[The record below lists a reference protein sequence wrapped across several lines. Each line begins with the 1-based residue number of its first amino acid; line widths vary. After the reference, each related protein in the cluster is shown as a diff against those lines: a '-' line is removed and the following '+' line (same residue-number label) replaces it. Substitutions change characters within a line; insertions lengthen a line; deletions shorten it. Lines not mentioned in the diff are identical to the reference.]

1 MANNPKPEYIYID
14 GTPININNPK
24 NKKLLKE
31 FKRDADRITRKEDG
45 GEIVPK
51 KYKGFSKLPEA
62 VQKKIDPDLANK
74 YVKGGRVKPK
84 PMKARAKPAQAK
96 PTMTKPRPIN
106 LGTTPKPTT
115 FTGKI
120 NTETQ
125 KLQNIDGKTVVV
137 DKSNKPS
144 TMARSRLKPV
154 KLPLRMET
162 GGETPILYRKDVIG
176 KPMRQGTTQRKI
188 TFREKGGPKGFLSK
202 TKETTTAYADKST
215 GGIFKDIKDKPRN
228 VKRAKKM
235 ARGGLV
241 KGGTSSQ
248 MTGKE
253 YKGIF

>member
-1 MANNPKPEYIYID
+1 MAVE
-14 GTPININNPK
+14 
-24 NKKLLKE
+24 KKAEK
-31 FKRDADRITRKEDG
+31 T
-45 GEIVPK
+45 PK

-74 YVKGGRVKPK
+74 YVKGGRVRPK
-84 PMKARAKPAQAK
+84 PMKAQAKPAQAK

-137 DKSNKPS
+137 NKSNES
-144 TMARSRLKPV
+144 GRSISDADRARISKIMG
-154 KLPLRMET
+154 RM
-162 GGETPILYRKDVIG
+162 K
-176 KPMRQGTTQRKI
+176 
-188 TFREKGGPKGFLSK
+188 
-202 TKETTTAYADKST
+202 
-215 GGIFKDIKDKPRN
+215 KPRGM
-228 VKRAKKM
+228 KK
-235 ARGGLV
+235 GGLV

>member
-1 MANNPKPEYIYID
+1 MAVE
-14 GTPININNPK
+14 
-24 NKKLLKE
+24 KKAEK
-31 FKRDADRITRKEDG
+31 T
-45 GEIVPK
+45 PK

-74 YVKGGRVKPK
+74 YVKGGRVSFKSRRERQKAQARPS
-84 PMKARAKPAQAK
+84 KAR
-96 PTMTKPRPIN
+96 PTMTTPRPIN

-137 DKSNKPS
+137 NKSNES
-144 TMARSRLKPV
+144 GRSISDADRARISKMMGGFGKKKLKG
-154 KLPLRMET
+154 M
-162 GGETPILYRKDVIG
+162 
-176 KPMRQGTTQRKI
+176 
-188 TFREKGGPKGFLSK
+188 
-202 TKETTTAYADKST
+202 
-215 GGIFKDIKDKPRN
+215 
-228 VKRAKKM
+228 KK
-235 ARGGLV
+235 GGLV

>member
-74 YVKGGRVKPK
+74 YVKGGRVSFKSRHERQ
-84 PMKARAKPAQAK
+84 KAQARPARAK

-137 DKSNKPS
+137 NKSNES
-144 TMARSRLKPV
+144 GRSISDADRARVGKMMGGFGKKKLKG
-154 KLPLRMET
+154 ME
-162 GGETPILYRKDVIG
+162 K
-176 KPMRQGTTQRKI
+176 
-188 TFREKGGPKGFLSK
+188 
-202 TKETTTAYADKST
+202 
-215 GGIFKDIKDKPRN
+215 
-228 VKRAKKM
+228 
-235 ARGGLV
+235 GGLV

>member
-1 MANNPKPEYIYID
+1 MAVE
-14 GTPININNPK
+14 
-24 NKKLLKE
+24 KKAEK
-31 FKRDADRITRKEDG
+31 T
-45 GEIVPK
+45 PK

-74 YVKGGRVKPK
+74 YVKGGRVSFKSRRERQ
-84 PMKARAKPAQAK
+84 KAQARPVQAK

-137 DKSNKPS
+137 DKLNKPS
-144 TMARSRLKPV
+144 TMARSRLKP
-154 KLPLRMET
+154 M
-162 GGETPILYRKDVIG
+162 
-176 KPMRQGTTQRKI
+176 
-188 TFREKGGPKGFLSK
+188 
-202 TKETTTAYADKST
+202 
-215 GGIFKDIKDKPRN
+215 
-228 VKRAKKM
+228 KM

>member
-51 KYKGFSKLPEA
+51 KYKGFSKLPET

-74 YVKGGRVKPK
+74 YVKGGPVSFKSRRERMKAKARPAKARPTMAKPK
-84 PMKARAKPAQAK
+84 P
-96 PTMTKPRPIN
+96 TG
-106 LGTTPKPTT
+106 LGALSTAPKPTT

-137 DKSNKPS
+137 NKSNES
-144 TMARSRLKPV
+144 GRSISDADRSRLKDMMG
-154 KLPLRMET
+154 K
-162 GGETPILYRKDVIG
+162 RK
-176 KPMRQGTTQRKI
+176 MRKMN
-188 TFREKGGPKGFLSK
+188 KGGPVRQTIEVKSDK
-202 TKETTTAYADKST
+202 TAGPRGYTQKTSETFYRDKST
-215 GGIFKDIKDKPRN
+215 GGKFVNTKDKPR
-228 VKRAKKM
+228 KPQGIKM
-235 ARGGLV
+235 AKGGEV

-248 MTGKE
+248 MSGQH

>member
-1 MANNPKPEYIYID
+1 MGKNLKPVPE
-14 GTPININNPK
+14 G
-24 NKKLLKE
+24 NKGL
-31 FKRDADRITRKEDG
+31 G
-45 GEIVPK
+45 
-51 KYKGFSKLPEA
+51 KLPTE
-62 VQKKIDPDLANK
+62 VRNK
-74 YVKGGRVKPK
+74 MGYMAKGGRVSFKSRRERQK
-84 PMKARAKPAQAK
+84 AQAR
-96 PTMTKPRPIN
+96 PAMTKPRPSG
-106 LGTTPKPTT
+106 LGALSTSSKPTT

>member
-1 MANNPKPEYIYID
+1 MGKNLKPVPE
-14 GTPININNPK
+14 G
-24 NKKLLKE
+24 NKGL
-31 FKRDADRITRKEDG
+31 G
-45 GEIVPK
+45 
-51 KYKGFSKLPEA
+51 KLPTE
-62 VQKKIDPDLANK
+62 VRNK
-74 YVKGGRVKPK
+74 MGYMAKGGRVRPK
-84 PMKARAKPAQAK
+84 PMKAQAKPAQAK

-162 GGETPILYRKDVIG
+162 GG
-176 KPMRQGTTQRKI
+176 
-188 TFREKGGPKGFLSK
+188 
-202 TKETTTAYADKST
+202 
-215 GGIFKDIKDKPRN
+215 
-228 VKRAKKM
+228 
-235 ARGGLV
+235 LV

>member
-74 YVKGGRVKPK
+74 YVKGGRVRPK
-84 PMKARAKPAQAK
+84 PMKAQAK

-137 DKSNKPS
+137 NKSNES
-144 TMARSRLKPV
+144 GRSISDADRARISKIMG
-154 KLPLRMET
+154 RM
-162 GGETPILYRKDVIG
+162 K
-176 KPMRQGTTQRKI
+176 
-188 TFREKGGPKGFLSK
+188 
-202 TKETTTAYADKST
+202 
-215 GGIFKDIKDKPRN
+215 KPRGM
-228 VKRAKKM
+228 KK
-235 ARGGLV
+235 GGLV

-253 YKGIF
+253 FKGIF